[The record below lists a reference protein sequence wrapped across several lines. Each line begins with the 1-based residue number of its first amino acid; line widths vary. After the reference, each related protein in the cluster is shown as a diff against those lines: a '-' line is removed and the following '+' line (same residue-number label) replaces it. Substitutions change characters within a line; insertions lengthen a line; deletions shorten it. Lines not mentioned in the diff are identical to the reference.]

1 MKENQRREEEEEAEI
16 SASEVFQEKA
26 AKSIRNCYRT
36 KDWQK
41 VEQWIK
47 SFWTRLTALAGRSDE
62 DRKKRRNVSFGVT
75 DKVSAARCCLYQLFP
90 HCVWLLRR
98 WAAQRCPPGL
108 ERRRTG
114 RGAWRDKNLISL
126 QPFVASPSIPSSSHP
141 RRTTVWYYRYAAVKR
156 TEQLLHFSAAC
167 LMMEESF
174 VYVLA
179 WRPAVML
186 SGFTTARWRFLSVLS
201 FCSTFASVNLC
212 WFCMQ
217 VHEST
222 SLILIG
228 GCAKV
233 TNHIVHMVVDTKYK

>member
-1 MKENQRREEEEEAEI
+1 MKENQRREEEEEAQI
-16 SASEVFQEKA
+16 SAGEVFREKA
-26 AKSIRNCYRT
+26 AKSIRNCCRT
-36 KDWQK
+36 KGWEE

-47 SFWTRLTALAGRSDE
+47 SFWTGLTALAGRRGE
-62 DRKKRRNVSFGVT
+62 DRRKRRNVSFGVT
-75 DKVSAARCCLYQLFP
+75 DKVLAARCCLYQLFP

-141 RRTTVWYYRYAAVKR
+141 RRTTVWYYRYAAMKKTKR
-156 TEQLLHFSAAC
+156 LPCFSAAC
-167 LMMEESF
+167 LDDRGELCLFPRMTSC
-174 VYVLA
+174 
-179 WRPAVML
+179 
-186 SGFTTARWRFLSVLS
+186 TTAGWRLVSVLS
-201 FCSTFASVNLC
+201 SCPTFASLNWS

-217 VHEST
+217 VHESP
-222 SLILIG
+222 ILTG

-233 TNHIVHMVVDTKYK
+233 ANR